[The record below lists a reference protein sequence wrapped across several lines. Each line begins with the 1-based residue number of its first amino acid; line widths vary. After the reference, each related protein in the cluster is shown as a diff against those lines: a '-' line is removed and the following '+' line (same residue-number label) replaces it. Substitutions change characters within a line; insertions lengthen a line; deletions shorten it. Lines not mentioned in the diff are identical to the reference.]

1 MIRRD
6 DPGAELDWG
15 APTAAPACGWSHDEA
30 RPLAS
35 GAARTL
41 PLHDRER
48 LGAVLMSLESRLK
61 AVALRITRHPESA
74 RDVVQNAF
82 EKAIRHGAKFE
93 GQALVSTWMHR
104 IVANEALMWLRTQ
117 RRRGE
122 LSDSGADAELDSLA
136 DTAPGPAERLDRR
149 ERVQQ
154 LDAGLQR
161 LPAAERDV
169 LRHCALA
176 EESYA
181 AYSLR
186 TGFHPA
192 AVKSR
197 AFRARQHLCT
207 LLRNGPGDPPLEKP

>member
-1 MIRRD
+1 MSSRD
-6 DPGAELDWG
+6 DCAAERDWG
-15 APTAAPACGWSHDEA
+15 APAAAAACSWESDDT

-35 GAARTL
+35 GAARDL

-48 LGAVLMSLESRLK
+48 LGVLLMGLEPRLL

-82 EKAIRHGAKFE
+82 EKAIRHGAKFQ
-93 GQALVSTWMHR
+93 GQARVSTWMHR

-122 LSDSGADAELDSLA
+122 LPASSVEAELDALA
-136 DTAPGPAERLDRR
+136 DAAPGPAERLDRR
-149 ERVQQ
+149 ERVRR
-154 LDAGLQR
+154 LDAGLRR
-161 LPAAERDV
+161 LPAADRDV

-186 TGFHPA
+186 TGSHPA

-197 AFRARQHLCT
+197 AFRARQRLSA
-207 LLRNGPGDPPLEKP
+207 LLRSGPGRPRPAEA